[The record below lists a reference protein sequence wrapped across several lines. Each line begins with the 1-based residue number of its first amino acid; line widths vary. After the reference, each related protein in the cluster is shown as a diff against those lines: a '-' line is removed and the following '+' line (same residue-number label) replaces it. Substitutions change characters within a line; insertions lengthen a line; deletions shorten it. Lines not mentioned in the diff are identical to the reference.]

1 MNLRALLNFL
11 LMVAPSVEEAIDTVA
26 HAKGLPVDHP
36 DVAAAVAQHLTPGQ
50 PNEPSLS

>member
-1 MNLRALLNFL
+1 MNFSAFLNFL
-11 LMVAPSVEEAIDTVA
+11 LMIAPQLEEAINAVA
-26 HAKGLPVDHP
+26 HAKGLPATHP